1 MAKQPYKLNPA
12 RGKFIE
18 PFMELY
24 SILGKAGEDV
34 DIDISTDN
42 YVEGMFLLPFDVT
55 PTSAANMEYL
65 GRKTGGNCRIEL
77 QFHKPLPNNI
87 MIITYA
93 IFPMELQIDMARNC
107 RVVPVYPVLEELKGE
122 AE

>member
-1 MAKQPYKLNPA
+1 M
-12 RGKFIE
+12 E
-18 PFMELY
+18 PC
-24 SILGKAGEDV
+24 SILGKAGKYV
-34 DIDISTDN
+34 DIGISTDN

-55 PTSAANMEYL
+55 LTLAANMEYL

-93 IFPMELQIDMARNC
+93 IFPMELQIDMVRNC

-122 AE
+122 GEYKKVYTGQVHT